1 MSTPIVPSD
10 APHAVKYHR
19 PTETYRVLNAAGII
33 VDRYQH
39 DSGDF
44 SGRRAM
50 YRLALEDAAVRDA
63 AAAQAEARTWADEQ
77 AAASA
82 MDAALDLTCYCE
94 LCGGA
99 VMPDEAA
106 LVGEQMACGW
116 CAGKAQGI
124 ARFVARHGHAP
135 GEPADESATPTSV
148 GEAVVAQWFGEWCEA
163 RALGEPQAWIDG
175 KLQAIRTLGYYVV
188 RPAGVGPWHLAA
200 AVDGAWRIIA
210 TEPTPAAPSLM
221 DAFTMSDEAADEA
234 AYYDGRMAAARATAS
249 PAEALAV
256 IADLDYEDRLRADAE
271 DAELAA
277 RNFADE
283 AADADEAYQRAY
295 RAGWEVM
302 QDARAEAP
310 SLRLLW
316 SWAGNAKAL
325 RGLMDERHAAWFARA
340 AATVAAAAPG
350 HRRAAWFARQER
362 MRVTAGELGLLS
374 REAK

>member
-10 APHAVKYHR
+10 APHDVKYDR

-63 AAAQAEARTWADEQ
+63 AAAQAEARAWADEQ

-82 MDAALDLTCYCE
+82 MDAALDLTCACQI
-94 LCGGA
+94 CGGA
-99 VMPDEAA
+99 VLPDQAC
-106 LVGEQMACGW
+106 LVGEHMACPH
-116 CAGKAQGI
+116 CEAEAYYASPAEDAPASDDAGLDLDAQL
-124 ARFVARHGHAP
+124 ALDMRAAYDAAPTVPVALTT
-135 GEPADESATPTSV
+135 EPTPANV

-200 AVDGAWRIIA
+200 AVDGVWRVIA

-221 DAFTMSDEAADEA
+221 DVFTLSDQAWSAAIARYAPTPRRSFIAHELPAFVEE
-234 AYYDGRMAAARATAS
+234 
-249 PAEALAV
+249 
-256 IADLDYEDRLRADAE
+256 
-271 DAELAA
+271 
-277 RNFADE
+277 
-283 AADADEAYQRAY
+283 
-295 RAGWEVM
+295 
-302 QDARAEAP
+302 
-310 SLRLLW
+310 
-316 SWAGNAKAL
+316 L
-325 RGLMDERHAAWFARA
+325 RGLLAYLPDGGVWQSANGDIRLVQAPTRYA
-340 AATVAAAAPG
+340 AALAAAEHYEVA
-350 HRRAAWFARQER
+350 
-362 MRVTAGELGLLS
+362 
-374 REAK
+374 

>member
-10 APHAVKYHR
+10 APHAVKYDR

-63 AAAQAEARTWADEQ
+63 AAARAEARAWADAQDAIAAAEQ
-77 AAASA
+77 AADEAAAQA
-82 MDAALDLTCYCE
+82 MDASMDMTCYCE

-99 VMPDEAA
+99 VLPEDAA
-106 LVGEQMACGW
+106 LVGEQMACPD
-116 CAGKAQGI
+116 CA
-124 ARFVARHGHAP
+124 P
-135 GEPADESATPTSV
+135 STTNV

-210 TEPTPAAPSLM
+210 TEPATPSTGP
-221 DAFTMSDEAADEA
+221 
-234 AYYDGRMAAARATAS
+234 
-249 PAEALAV
+249 
-256 IADLDYEDRLRADAE
+256 
-271 DAELAA
+271 
-277 RNFADE
+277 
-283 AADADEAYQRAY
+283 
-295 RAGWEVM
+295 
-302 QDARAEAP
+302 
-310 SLRLLW
+310 RLLW
-316 SWAGNAKAL
+316 SWAGNAAAL

-340 AATVAAAAPG
+340 AATVAAAARD